1 MRPNK
6 VIEAWQ
12 AGKAAFAAWT
22 STESSYIAEI
32 LGHTGAEAVVIDM
45 QHGMADMHSA
55 LSMLQAISTTP
66 ASPFVRVPGLD
77 PKLIMKLL
85 DYGSYGLICPLV
97 DNAEQAEAFVAAS
110 SYPPRG
116 GRSYGPVRGLLYGGP
131 DYLDAA
137 DQTIVRLAMIETRAG
152 LDNLEAICQVDGLE
166 GIFLGPSDLSLS
178 LGSKPRPEPAEDHIE
193 EAIARCLA
201 AAHKAGK
208 KAGIF
213 CFGVEGAERRTAQG
227 FDFVVPH
234 ADSFHLAKAYRAAL
248 ETARASQPD

>member
-1 MRPNK
+1 
-6 VIEAWQ
+6 
-12 AGKAAFAAWT
+12 
-22 STESSYIAEI
+22 
-32 LGHTGAEAVVIDM
+32 VVIDM

-77 PKLIMKLL
+77 PRLIMKLL

-97 DNAEQAEAFVAAS
+97 DTAEQAAAFVSAS
-110 SYPPRG
+110 RYPPDG

-137 DQTIVRLAMIETRAG
+137 DDTIVRLAMIETEAG
-152 LDNLEAICQVDGLE
+152 LMNLDSICAVDGLE
-166 GIFLGPSDLSLS
+166 GIFIGPSDLSLS
-178 LGSKPRPEPAEDHIE
+178 LGSRPGPEPAEDHVE

-213 CFGVEGAERRTAQG
+213 CFGSAGARMRTTQG

-234 ADSFHLAKAYRAAL
+234 ADSFHMANAYRAAL
-248 ETARASQPD
+248 DEARSGKQD